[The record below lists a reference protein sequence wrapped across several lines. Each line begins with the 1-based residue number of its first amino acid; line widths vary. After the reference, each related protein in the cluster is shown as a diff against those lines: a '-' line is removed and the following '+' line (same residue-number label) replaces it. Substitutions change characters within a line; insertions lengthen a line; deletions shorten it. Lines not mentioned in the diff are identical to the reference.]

1 MNDEEM
7 KRLWQ
12 NQPLPEPLADVPTL
26 LATAGRKHQKFQRTI
41 FWRDFRE
48 VGVALVL
55 IPIFVASAQR
65 EDALWTSYLIVLALV
80 FVAGFMVI
88 DRLRWRKAAPG
99 PGETMGDT
107 IRAALAELE
116 HQIWLLRN
124 VLWWYIGP
132 LMGALIIDTTHQMLT
147 GPREPSSFIGSL
159 AVFFLLGAFLWW
171 LNQWAVKRDLEPR
184 RSELQKLLE
193 AVR

>member
-1 MNDEEM
+1 MNDEEL

-12 NQPLPEPLADVPTL
+12 NQPFPEPPKDVATL
-26 LATAGRKHQKFQRTI
+26 VTMAGQKHRKFQRSI

-48 VGVALVL
+48 AGVALAL
-55 IPIFVASAQR
+55 IPIFVAFARQKN
-65 EDALWTSYLIVLALV
+65 ALWTSYLSVVALA
-80 FVAGFMVI
+80 FIAGFIVI
-88 DRLRWRKAAPG
+88 DRLRWRKAAAG
-99 PGETMGDT
+99 PGETIADT
-107 IRAALAELE
+107 IASALTEVE

-132 LMGALIIDTTHQMLT
+132 SMGALIIEAAHQMLS
-147 GPREPSSFIGSL
+147 GDRHASGFIGRI
-159 AVFFLLGAFLWW
+159 AVYLLVGAVVWW
-171 LNQWAVKRDLEPR
+171 VNQQAVKRSLEPQ